1 MRPHDEDSLSV
12 AVVDGLNVVFNF
24 LAALS
29 QWPLTGRYTDSTVV
43 PVIFT
48 TALNVLMDIQPPEL

>member
-1 MRPHDEDSLSV
+1 VRPHDEDSLSV
-12 AVVDGLNVVFNF
+12 AVVGGTECGVNF

-43 PVIFT
+43 PVIFAI
-48 TALNVLMDIQPPEL
+48 ALNARMDIQPLES